1 MVARDGTGE
10 VVPVS
15 TPTSRSLEEM
25 RKRGYIA
32 DVTERW
38 IPRARKRRDLFGF
51 IDILCVHPEREGDV
65 VGVQATSASNVSK
78 RVDKIINHE
87 NVGAVRKGGIRIL
100 VHGWTKRK
108 GRWTLR
114 EVDVS

>member
-1 MVARDGTGE
+1 
-10 VVPVS
+10 
-15 TPTSRSLEEM
+15 M
-25 RKRGYIA
+25 RKRGYLA

-38 IPRARKRRDLFGF
+38 IPGANIRRDLFGF
-51 IDILCVHPEREGDV
+51 GDLLCVGEHEV
-65 VGVQATSASNVSK
+65 VMVQCTSADHVAE
-78 RVDKIINHE
+78 RCAKIAHHE

-100 VHGWTKRK
+100 VHGWRKSK